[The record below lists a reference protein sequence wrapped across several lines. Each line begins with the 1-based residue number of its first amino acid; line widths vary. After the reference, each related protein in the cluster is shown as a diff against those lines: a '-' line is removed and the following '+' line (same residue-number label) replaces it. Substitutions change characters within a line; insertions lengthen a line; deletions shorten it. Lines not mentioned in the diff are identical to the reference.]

1 MEKNAPTLCSGVS
14 PEIMEQLE
22 KCSVR
27 KQFKKGDYLYRNG
40 DEPAGIY
47 CLEKGLVG
55 LVTVSN
61 SGRERLVRL
70 FKAGQ
75 YFGHRSLFAG
85 ETYHANSLALDPVE
99 CRLFPKADV
108 LSLCKKYPEFPLGIA
123 EKLAKEL
130 GRAELWL
137 GFLTDRQVSERV
149 ADGLLYLKAVHPA
162 HSWTRREIA
171 DFCGTTTETV
181 IRTLAAFEAEGLIRQ
196 KGRKIDIV
204 QREALLECASP
215 H

>member
-1 MEKNAPTLCSGVS
+1 MEASTPTLCSGMA
-14 PEIMEQLE
+14 PEIVAPLE
-22 KCSVR
+22 ACSIR
-27 KQFKKGDYLYRNG
+27 KTYKKGESLYLMG

-55 LVTVSN
+55 LVTVST

-85 ETYHANSLALDPVE
+85 ESYHANAVALDPVE
-99 CRLFPKADV
+99 CRVFPKKDV
-108 LSLCKKYPEFPLGIA
+108 MELCRKFPEFAVGIA
-123 EKLAKEL
+123 QKLAREL
-130 GRAELWL
+130 GRAEHWL
-137 GFLTDRQVSERV
+137 GFMTDRQVSERV
-149 ADGLLYLKAVHPA
+149 ADGLLYLKAAHPE
-162 HSWTRREIA
+162 HNWTRREIA
-171 DFCGTTTETV
+171 DFCGTTTESV

-196 KGRKIDIV
+196 KGRHIDIL

-215 H
+215 Q